1 MEGQGKRG
9 AARLAASVLL
19 LLVVTTPQLVLWVQE
34 ALGAR
39 SLQDGAVLEGGGL
52 CLQHHLHQAE
62 DGDDLKVRRARQGDW
77 EGPARGTAGASGKA
91 RFCQSTQLGPGGP
104 GGPGSACLGLRG
116 PVCKLCLFKD

>member
-1 MEGQGKRG
+1 M
-9 AARLAASVLL
+9 
-19 LLVVTTPQLVLWVQE
+19 VTTPQLVLRVQE

-39 SLQDGAVLEGGGL
+39 SLQDGAVLEGSGL

-62 DGDDLKVRRARQGDW
+62 DGDDLRVRRARQGDW

-91 RFCQSTQLGPGGP
+91 RLCQSTQLGP